1 MRAEVLVVCL
11 CLIIALGAAAL
22 AAESPQPVSADVLR
36 AGGETFE
43 KWCAPCHAAGTG
55 HAGTMALAA
64 RLGKEK
70 SVLLERTDIADA
82 YVKTVVRYGF
92 RMMPPFK
99 TTEIAD
105 TDLDALAAYV
115 ASGGGKRPLA
125 ATGPSP

>member
-1 MRAEVLVVCL
+1 MRAGVLVVCL
-11 CLIIALGAAAL
+11 CLIALGAAAL
-22 AAESPQPVSADVLR
+22 AAEPPKPVSADVLR

-55 HAGTMALAA
+55 NAGTMALAA

-99 TTEIAD
+99 TTEISDA
-105 TDLDALAAYV
+105 DLDVLAAYV
-115 ASGGGKRPLA
+115 ASGGGKRPVA

>member
-1 MRAEVLVVCL
+1 
-11 CLIIALGAAAL
+11 
-22 AAESPQPVSADVLR
+22 
-36 AGGETFE
+36 
-43 KWCAPCHAAGTG
+43 
-55 HAGTMALAA
+55 MALAA

-99 TTEIAD
+99 TTEISDA
-105 TDLDALAAYV
+105 DLDALAAYV
-115 ASGGGKRPLA
+115 ASGGGKRPVA